1 MIVCPGPK
9 DSGRLLEAT
18 MSAALLGAPG
28 VNSRARV
35 RQTVAR
41 RGFHARVSRY
51 GVNPW
56 YCTVSPF
63 LARAQHVTHEAVT
76 CEDAATVVRHYS
88 AVPVADNVRPFLT
101 TSEAQRAT
109 ASYIRPH
116 DIETLLSGFLS
127 SVFLAM
133 SVVGFSLV
141 RRRHLPRL
149 VALKSNTCQAG
160 LPGFLPPGL

>member
-56 YCTVSPF
+56 YCIVSPF
-63 LARAQHVTHEAVT
+63 LARTQHVTHEAVA
-76 CEDAATVVRHYS
+76 CEDVATVVRHYP
-88 AVPVADNVRPFLT
+88 AVPVAYNMRPFLL
-101 TSEAQRAT
+101 T
-109 ASYIRPH
+109 ASGESR
-116 DIETLLSGFLS
+116 
-127 SVFLAM
+127 
-133 SVVGFSLV
+133 
-141 RRRHLPRL
+141 
-149 VALKSNTCQAG
+149 K
-160 LPGFLPPGL
+160 